1 MDPTTSAGLGIGGI
15 VAGVLGVL
23 YTYMKHSKCKLN
35 WCGKQVDFSVDL
47 TPIKIP
53 EDKIFHPV
61 DGSGTDKDKDTAS
74 EKGTNG
80 KAKGGDE

>member
-23 YTYMKHSKCKLN
+23 YTYMKHSKCKLK
-35 WCGKQVDFSVDL
+35 WCGRQVDFSVDL

-61 DGSGTDKDKDTAS
+61 DGSRTDKDKDTAP
-74 EKGTNG
+74 EEGTNG
-80 KAKGGDE
+80 KAKGGDA

>member
-23 YTYMKHSKCKLN
+23 YTYMKHSKCKSKC
-35 WCGKQVDFSVDL
+35 WGKEVDLEVDL

-53 EDKIFHPV
+53 EDKIFHKV
-61 DGSGTDKDKDTAS
+61 DGTTSGSSKDTAP
-74 EKGTNG
+74 EEATQ
-80 KAKGGDE
+80 

>member
-47 TPIKIP
+47 TPIKIS
-53 EDKIFHPV
+53 EDKIFDKV
-61 DGSGTDKDKDTAS
+61 DGAERGSSKDPAPEETTK
-74 EKGTNG
+74 
-80 KAKGGDE
+80 

>member
-23 YTYMKHSKCKLN
+23 YTYIKHSKCKSNCWGRESTFDL
-35 WCGKQVDFSVDL
+35 DL

-53 EDKIFHPV
+53 TETKSNDVK
-61 DGSGTDKDKDTAS
+61 DGSRGKEIETK
-74 EKGTNG
+74 TNP
-80 KAKGGDE
+80 EE